1 MSDVNLKLIK
11 AKEKDF
17 PEESIA
23 FFKLISLFATRL
35 DF

>member
-1 MSDVNLKLIK
+1 MANVNLKLLK

-17 PEESIA
+17 PEESFA
-23 FFKLISLFATRL
+23 FFRIVSLLSAKL